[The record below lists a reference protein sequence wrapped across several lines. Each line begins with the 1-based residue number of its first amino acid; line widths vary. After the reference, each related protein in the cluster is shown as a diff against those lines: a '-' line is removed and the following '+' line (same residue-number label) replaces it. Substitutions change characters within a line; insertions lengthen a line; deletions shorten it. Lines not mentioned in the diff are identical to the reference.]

1 MEQNNPR
8 KKNYKFALALLKLL
22 QPVFGILFYTAIF
35 FIVLCLILSVIL
47 LFVNVQVDQ
56 MLLPPF
62 MHKIDIIDAAGEMK
76 VGEFY
81 NISFGNG
88 IKITTAAENIALDD
102 IKVILFAGLIVLI
115 SALLTIAPV
124 FKFLSMLLKN
134 INSGEYEK
142 IIDEKNPRYV
152 MFIGLCV
159 FIGTILIRFVMRFYN
174 YYLAARFIKCAPQ
187 EIKLALGI
195 DVLSGIT
202 GLTILFIGFIFA
214 YIFRRMNNKE

>member
-1 MEQNNPR
+1 M
-8 KKNYKFALALLKLL
+8 KKNNKLAFAILKVL
-22 QPVFGILFYTAIF
+22 QPVFNILFYVSIF

-47 LFVNVQVDQ
+47 LFVNVQIEQ

-62 MHKIDIIDAAGEMK
+62 MHKIMGGTNEIAA
-76 VGEFY
+76 Y
-81 NISFGNG
+81 DISFGNG
-88 IKITTAAENIALDD
+88 IKIVTEAKNVTLDD
-102 IKVILFAGLIVLI
+102 IKAILFAGLFVLI
-115 SALLTIAPV
+115 CTLLTVAPV

-142 IIDEKNPRYV
+142 IIDGQNPRYV

-159 FIGTILIRFVMRFYN
+159 FFGTILIRFVMRFYN
-174 YYLAARFIKCAPQ
+174 YYLAARFIKDAPQ

-214 YIFRRMNNKE
+214 YIFQRIKNKE